1 MTAGVPALPLE
12 IDPLIAEAKR
22 RARRRRV
29 LLLVAAGLLAASAA
43 GIELAGSGSSGSSG
57 AVPWLPTKPNLGSAH
72 PPLAPACTASQLR
85 ASLTL
90 KAEPGQ
96 FNANVLGTPVTS
108 VALNGTLRI
117 VAFNGTKA
125 WPSAAYIGVQQ
136 GPNRNNS
143 VQVLAIRNRE
153 TDDYLVVGYR
163 LVVDGKEAKVAS
175 IENVAVAATV
185 RVTIVFKNGVATIS
199 VNDGG
204 PTEVHTPFR
213 EVAPYVS
220 VSSGEAEFTINP

>member
-90 KAEPGQ
+90 KAEATSLIGGMALVNRSSQ
-96 FNANVLGTPVTS
+96 RCSLLGRP
-108 VALNGTLRI
+108 
-117 VAFNGTKA
+117 
-125 WPSAAYIGVQQ
+125 
-136 GPNRNNS
+136 
-143 VQVLAIRNRE
+143 
-153 TDDYLVVGYR
+153 R
-163 LVVDGKEAKVAS
+163 LS
-175 IENVAVAATV
+175 
-185 RVTIVFKNGVATIS
+185 F
-199 VNDGG
+199 
-204 PTEVHTPFR
+204 
-213 EVAPYVS
+213 
-220 VSSGEAEFTINP
+220 